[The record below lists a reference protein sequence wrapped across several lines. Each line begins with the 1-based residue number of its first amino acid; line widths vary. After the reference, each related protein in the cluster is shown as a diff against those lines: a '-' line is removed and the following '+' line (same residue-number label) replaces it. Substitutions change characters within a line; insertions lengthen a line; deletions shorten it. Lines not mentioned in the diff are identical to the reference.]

1 MKWDVLVLYVYVS
14 YKKIFFKYLKNSK
27 RTIIKINDSYFGYV
41 FLKEEQLVS
50 KLKTKIQKLKRKKK
64 EAKRNGKTKVI

>member
-1 MKWDVLVLYVYVS
+1 MKWDVLVLHVYVS
-14 YKKIFFKYLKNSK
+14 YKKFFFKYLKNSK